1 MHHMKKGRPTPKGG
15 TTVATDKHTAPEDM
29 ERTAW
34 HALHGSA
41 LRLAETT
48 GRTVAEGARGRFSS
62 EVRRIV
68 ERLDILALR
77 LVALA
82 DEGAD
87 E

>member
-1 MHHMKKGRPTPKGG
+1 MKKGRPTPKGG
-15 TTVATDKHTAPEDM
+15 TTVATVKHTAPEDM

-48 GRTVAEGARGRFSS
+48 GRTVAEGTRGRFSS

>member
-1 MHHMKKGRPTPKGG
+1 MKQRRSRPAPKGG
-15 TTVATDKHTAPEDM
+15 TTVAAVKHTAPEDM
-29 ERTAW
+29 ERAAW
-34 HALHGSA
+34 RTLHGSA

-48 GRTVAEGARGRFSS
+48 GRTVVEGARGRFSP
-62 EVRRIV
+62 EVRQIV